1 MIKILT
7 KFIKLTFKLKP
18 SFYIYTV
25 ISSIVQ
31 SAKMLLGV
39 YAIKWM
45 IDVLMTGN
53 LEKSIQV
60 ALFIVGIQTL
70 LYFIGKVLDQI
81 RRVKNED
88 LRLALDRYTVSTIM
102 RFEYSYLEDPY
113 YLDLRERAKFAV
125 QNQSVASQLLFYI
138 SQFITSAISI
148 VSLGTLLYLFNY
160 WLIVSLAIAFVLHM
174 LIIHRSNSYQILLT
188 NQIIPI
194 NRKFG
199 YYLQTLLDVEN
210 ARDYRFTNMNKL
222 IHDKTT
228 KFQKDVMVSLKN
240 IQIGLTKYSFLS
252 DIVNYIQI
260 GFTYIFVAIKAMNG
274 LIPLSDFILYTSATI
289 QLSREL
295 TSTIGNVADLKRSTE
310 WIRPLFE
317 LLDIPL
323 QTSDSDATAT
333 LDVVKTIEFKHV
345 SFKYPK
351 SDTLV
356 LKDLSFKINQ
366 GEKISIVG
374 LNGAGKTTLVKLIS
388 RLYKPTEGQ
397 ILINDVDIWSY
408 RYNDYIKQIAAVFQ
422 DFKIFNY
429 SLLENITTSG
439 DIKGAQDAVSKVSLS
454 QKIASLPNG
463 LYSNYSKSLY
473 KDGIELS
480 GGEKQ
485 KLAISRALYKDSS
498 LIILDEPTASLDP
511 IAEAEIFEHFN
522 DLVKDKTAIYISH
535 RMSSSTFCDKVLVI
549 EAGQM
554 KDFTSH
560 EQLMLNKESLY
571 YNLFTTQAKNYL

>member
-480 GGEKQ
+480 GGQKQ